1 MDPSTHTGKFRYDI
15 VCINL
20 NVSSGPIHTHRQMW
34 NMFKQFLNLPIF
46 LEQISI
52 SKTNISLSNLVDLL
66 ILLLMMDT
74 HTYYR
79 FCRFCGKCMLHLFVM
94 FYLKF

>member
-1 MDPSTHTGKFRYDI
+1 MDPSTHTGKFRYDFF
-15 VCINL
+15 CINL
-20 NVSSGPIHTHRQMW
+20 NVSSGPIHTHRQMC

-66 ILLLMMDT
+66 ILLLMLDT
-74 HTYYR
+74 HTHYR